1 MSIFILILG
10 DILIFYLSLI
20 LTLILRYGNFWTKTF
35 PDHLNPF
42 TVILILWI
50 LIFYIAGIYDKKRL
64 RNTID
69 FFKTLST
76 SYFVNIFLAIALFYF
91 SPFVGISP
99 RTNLFIFSGIFIILD
114 FFWKRYF
121 NKFLAHKFPK
131 SKILLISNEDSSS
144 EIIAFLKQN
153 EQLGYEISFFWKIDE
168 IPKELKDLSSWTDFI
183 HKNNI
188 DLIVVPLSFKKES
201 DFSKIFYELL
211 LSGVLVYDLPYFYEI
226 VFKKIPLREIN
237 ESWFLEKI
245 IEHEKFYDKLK
256 NGLEFVFALFLFLF
270 LLPLKI
276 FIALLIK
283 LTSKGSAIYKQVR
296 VGKNNQTF
304 ILYKFRTMRQDAE
317 KDGPKWKASGDYD
330 PRLTFIGRILAK
342 THLDELPQLINVLKG
357 EISFVGPRPERPEFV
372 SVLEQKIPYY
382 NIRHLIKPGIT
393 GWAQINYKYGASIED
408 TYEKLQYD
416 IYYIKNRS
424 IILDLAI
431 ILKTLKS
438 FFVSNK

>member
-20 LTLILRYGNFWTKTF
+20 LTLILRYGDFWTKTF

-42 TVILILWI
+42 TIILILWI

-76 SYFVNIFLAIALFYF
+76 SYFINIFLAIALFYF

-121 NKFLAHKFPK
+121 NKFLAYKFPK

-153 EQLGYEISFFWKIDE
+153 GQLGYEISFFWKIDE
-168 IPKELKDLSSWTDFI
+168 IPKELKDLSSWKNFI
-183 HKNNI
+183 TKNNI
-188 DLIVVPLSFKKES
+188 DFIVVPLSFKKES

-283 LTSKGSAIYKQVR
+283 LTSKGPSIYKQVR

-317 KDGPKWKASGDYD
+317 KDGPKWKTSGDYD
-330 PRLTFIGRILAK
+330 PRFTFIGRILAK

>member
-42 TVILILWI
+42 TVVLILWI
-50 LIFYIAGIYDKKRL
+50 LIFYIAGIYDKRKL

-121 NKFLAHKFPK
+121 NKFLAYKFPK
-131 SKILLISNEDSSS
+131 LKILLISNEDSSS

-168 IPKELKDLSSWTDFI
+168 IPKELKDLSSWKNFI
-183 HKNNI
+183 RKNNI

-256 NGLEFVFALFLFLF
+256 NGLEFVFALFLFLL

-283 LTSKGSAIYKQVR
+283 LTSKGPAIYKQVR
-296 VGKNNQTF
+296 IGKNNQTF
-304 ILYKFRTMRQDAE
+304 TLYKFRTMRQDAE
-317 KDGPKWKASGDYD
+317 KDGPRWKPSGDYD
-330 PRLTFIGRILAK
+330 PRFTFIGRILAK

-431 ILKTLKS
+431 ILKTLKN

>member
-1 MSIFILILG
+1 
-10 DILIFYLSLI
+10 LI
-20 LTLILRYGNFWTKTF
+20 LTLILRYGNFWIKTL
-35 PDHLNPF
+35 PDHLSPF
-42 TVILILWI
+42 TIILILWI

-69 FFKTLST
+69 FFKTLLT
-76 SYFVNIFLAIALFYF
+76 SYILNIFLAIALFYF
-91 SPFVGISP
+91 SPFIGISP
-99 RTNLFIFSGIFIILD
+99 RTNLFIFSGLFIILN
-114 FFWKRYF
+114 FFWKGYF
-121 NKFLAHKFPK
+121 NKFLAYKFPK
-131 SKILLISNEDSSS
+131 LKVLLIGNEDSFS
-144 EIIAFLKQN
+144 EIIAFLKRN
-153 EQLGYEISFFWKIDE
+153 EQLGYEIKFFLKIDE
-168 IPKELKDLSSWTDFI
+168 IPKELKDLSSWKDFI
-183 HKNNI
+183 DKNSI
-188 DLIVVPLSFKKES
+188 DLIVVPLFFKKES

-211 LSGVLVYDLPYFYEI
+211 LSGILVYDLPYFYEI
-226 VFKKIPLREIN
+226 IFKKIPLKDIN

-256 NGLEFVFALFLFLF
+256 DGLEFVFALFLFLF
-270 LLPLKI
+270 LLPVKI

-283 LTSKGSAIYKQVR
+283 LTSKGPVIYKQVR
-296 VGKNNQTF
+296 IGKNNQQF

-330 PRLTFIGRILAK
+330 PRFTFIGRILAK
-342 THLDELPQLINVLKG
+342 THLDELPQLINILKG
-357 EISFVGPRPERPEFV
+357 EVSFVGPRPERPEFV
-372 SVLEQKIPYY
+372 TVLEEKIPYY
-382 NIRHLIKPGIT
+382 NVRHIIKPGIT
-393 GWAQINYKYGASIED
+393 GWAQINYKYGASIDD